1 MQPLSSTAPQT
12 GSPATVRR
20 FRSIYRL
27 AGLVVQYEIF
37 VVAAIVVG
45 LIFSVHLPPAVL
57 ALLLLLVPAIWLCRW
72 LAERRVVAITPLNF
86 PVLLMLVMVLPAL
99 YATADM
105 ELSLL
110 GVYRIVAGLA
120 IFYALISYAR
130 SWERLEGLVLIA
142 LAVGGALAIAG
153 LLDTRFSAN
162 KVLPLSRFYRF
173 LPKTSLPIMAAAGA
187 NANIVGG
194 TLAMLAPI
202 GLAMLVFPGV
212 PRRLKILAWPST
224 ALMLLTVL
232 LSQSRGAWMGL
243 AASVLVVALLR
254 DRRALVAIPL
264 SLLGVGLVIGRYGM
278 NTIAEALLQSS
289 TIPSAA
295 GRMEIWQR
303 AVYMMQDFPFTGVGL
318 GMYGRVA
325 AILYPF
331 FLISPDTSVPHA
343 HNVFL
348 QAAVDLGIPGL
359 VAFVGLLTVFVV
371 TMLHVWRQG
380 RANSLARPLAVGL
393 LGMMT
398 VFMIHGLV
406 DSITSFIKAYTV
418 LWSLMGLGMAVW
430 LLTEES
436 EGEKTGQPLG
446 AQAASTEARD
456 LQTKHWTPCL

>member
-1 MQPLSSTAPQT
+1 LRSTH
-12 GSPATVRR
+12 
-20 FRSIYRL
+20 RL
-27 AGLVVQYEIF
+27 ADLVVRYEILA
-37 VVAAIVVG
+37 VAAIVVG
-45 LIFSVHLPPAVL
+45 LIFSTHLPAGAL
-57 ALLLLLVPAIWLCRW
+57 ALLLLLVPLIWLCRR
-72 LAERRVVAITPLNF
+72 LAEGRVVAVTPLNF
-86 PVLLMLVMVLPAL
+86 PILLTLVMVLPAL

-120 IFYALISYAR
+120 IFYALTSYAR
-130 SWERLEGLVLIA
+130 SWERLEWLVLIA
-142 LAVGGALAIAG
+142 LAAGGALAIAG

-162 KVLPLSRFYRF
+162 KVLPLSGLYRF

-194 TLAMLAPI
+194 TLAMLAPV
-202 GLAMLVFPGV
+202 GLAMLVFPAV
-212 PRRLKILAWPST
+212 PRRLKVVAWPST

-243 AASVLVVALLR
+243 AASVLVVAALR
-254 DRRALVAIPL
+254 DRRALVAIPV
-264 SLLGVGLVIGRYGM
+264 SLLGVALVIGRYGTH
-278 NTIAEALLQSS
+278 TIAEALLQSS

-331 FLISPDTSVPHA
+331 FLISPDSNVPHA

-371 TMLHVWRQG
+371 AMLHVWWG
-380 RANSLARPLAVGL
+380 
-393 LGMMT
+393 
-398 VFMIHGLV
+398 
-406 DSITSFIKAYTV
+406 
-418 LWSLMGLGMAVW
+418 
-430 LLTEES
+430 
-436 EGEKTGQPLG
+436 G
-446 AQAASTEARD
+446 AA
-456 LQTKHWTPCL
+456 